1 MAIEHRAA
9 VRRLRFWAGVGQVGP
24 AVPGLFSWGVVSG
37 IALVKS
43 GLTVAQATGM
53 TLIVFS
59 GTAQLAALPLIA
71 SGASYLMI
79 AFTIALTNLRFLVY
93 SASISADLRGLRWP
107 LRALLGYLTTDNGIA
122 IYQMSDRADRARQRV
137 AFILGCNLPV
147 WVSWQIGSLV
157 GIAAAAVLPG
167 TAELSYLG
175 LLAVLAIVV
184 QMTRTRL
191 AVWTV
196 IAAAVWAV
204 LGADWPMGGGMMA
217 GIAAGVG
224 VALALERMAHRRK
237 PPRETPP

>member
-1 MAIEHRAA
+1 MAIEHRLAI
-9 VRRLRFWAGVGQVGP
+9 RRLRFRAGLRQVGP
-24 AVPGLFSWGVVSG
+24 ALPGLFSWGVVSG

-43 GLTVAQATGM
+43 GLTVPQAIGM

-79 AFTIALTNLRFLVY
+79 AFTISLTNLRFLVY
-93 SASISADLRGLRWP
+93 SASISTDLRRLPGP
-107 LRALLGYLTTDNGIA
+107 LRALLGYLTTDNGLV
-122 IYQMSDRADRARQRV
+122 IYQMSDRADRRRQRV
-137 AFILGCNLPV
+137 AFILGCNVPV
-147 WVSWQIGSLV
+147 WVAWQIGSLI

-167 TAELSYLG
+167 SEELSYLG

-191 AVWTV
+191 AVWTAGV
-196 IAAAVWAV
+196 AAVFAV

-217 GIAAGVG
+217 GIAAGVA
-224 VALALERMAHRRK
+224 VALALERLAHRGEPQTENPK
-237 PPRETPP
+237 